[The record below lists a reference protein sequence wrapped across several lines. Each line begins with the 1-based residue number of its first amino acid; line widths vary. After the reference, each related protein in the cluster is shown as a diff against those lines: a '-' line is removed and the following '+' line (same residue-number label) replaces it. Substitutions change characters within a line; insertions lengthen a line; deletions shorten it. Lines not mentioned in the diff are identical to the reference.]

1 MPISELKL
9 AKELI
14 RRPSI
19 TPKDAGAINILAKK
33 LRSLGFKCQLINFKN
48 IKNLYAKLGKSS
60 PNFCYAGHTDVVP
73 PGNISDWSV
82 NPFKPTVKNNKL
94 IGRGANDMKASI
106 ACFVAAVS
114 RFKAK
119 NKKFNGSISL
129 LITGDEE
136 GVAINGTKRVVEYL
150 KRKREKI
157 NFCLVGEPTNPN
169 KLGEMIKIGR
179 RGSITGRLTITGTQ
193 GHVAYPHRAN
203 NPSNTI
209 VNILKR
215 IKETKL
221 DNGTKKVVKYLKRK
235 KEKINFC
242 LVGEPTNP
250 NKLGE
255 MIKIGRRGSITGRLT
270 VIGTQGHVA
279 YPHIANNPSN
289 TLVKILKKIKEV
301 KLDKGTK
308 NFQPSNLEIT
318 KINIDNHTDN
328 VIPGSANAVF
338 NIRYNDKHSSSSL
351 KRKLNKIFRSIT
363 RKAKCKFNIKYE
375 VSGEAFLTKPNKT
388 TYMIQNTIKKI
399 TGIKPK
405 LSTAG
410 GTSDARF
417 IRKIAP
423 CLEFGLVGKTM
434 HKIDESVPLPD
445 LKKLTNI
452 YLNILENYFK

>member
-1 MPISELKL
+1 MSISELKL

-14 RRPSI
+14 RCPSI
-19 TPKDAGAINILAKK
+19 TPKDAGAINLLAKN
-33 LRSLGFKCQLINFKN
+33 LRSLGFKCQIINFKN

-73 PGNISDWSV
+73 PGNINDWSV
-82 NPFKPTVKNNKL
+82 NPFRPTVKNNKL

-114 RFKAK
+114 KFKMK
-119 NKKFNGSISL
+119 NKKFKGSISL

-136 GVAINGTKRVVEYL
+136 GVAINGTKKVVKYL

-179 RGSITGRLTITGTQ
+179 RGSITGRLTI
-193 GHVAYPHRAN
+193 
-203 NPSNTI
+203 
-209 VNILKR
+209 
-215 IKETKL
+215 
-221 DNGTKKVVKYLKRK
+221 
-235 KEKINFC
+235 
-242 LVGEPTNP
+242 
-250 NKLGE
+250 
-255 MIKIGRRGSITGRLT
+255 
-270 VIGTQGHVA
+270 IGTQGHVA
-279 YPHIANNPSN
+279 YPNRANNPSH
-289 TLVKILKKIKEV
+289 TMVKILKKIKEI
-301 KLDKGTK
+301 KLDRGTK

-318 KINIDNHTDN
+318 KINIDNHADN

-338 NIRYNDKHSSSSL
+338 NIRFNNKHSSSSL
-351 KRKLNKIFRSIT
+351 KKKLNSLFKSIT
-363 RKAKCKFNIKYE
+363 KKNKCKFNIKYE

-388 TYMIQNTIKKI
+388 TYMVQNIVKKI
-399 TGIKPK
+399 TRIKPK
-405 LSTAG
+405 LSTTG

-434 HKIDESVPLPD
+434 HKIDESVSLSD
-445 LKKLTNI
+445 LKKLTSI
-452 YLNILENYFK
+452 YANILENYFK

>member
-19 TPKDAGAINILAKK
+19 TPKDAGAITLLAKNLK
-33 LRSLGFKCQLINFKN
+33 LLGFKCQIINFKN
-48 IKNLYAKLGKSS
+48 VKNLYAKLGKLS

-73 PGNISDWSV
+73 PGNINDWSV
-82 NPFKPTVKNNKL
+82 NPFRPAIKNNKL

-106 ACFVAAVS
+106 ACFVSAVS
-114 RFKAK
+114 RFKTK
-119 NKKFNGSISL
+119 NKKFKGSISL

-136 GVAINGTKRVVEYL
+136 GIAI
-150 KRKREKI
+150 
-157 NFCLVGEPTNPN
+157 
-169 KLGEMIKIGR
+169 
-179 RGSITGRLTITGTQ
+179 
-193 GHVAYPHRAN
+193 
-203 NPSNTI
+203 
-209 VNILKR
+209 
-215 IKETKL
+215 
-221 DNGTKKVVKYLKRK
+221 NGTKKVVNYLKKK
-235 KEKINFC
+235 KEKISFC

-279 YPHIANNPSN
+279 YPHRANNPSN
-289 TLVKILKKIKEV
+289 TMIKILKKIKEI

-318 KINIDNHTDN
+318 KINIDNHADN

-338 NIRYNDKHSSSSL
+338 NIRFNNKHSSSSL
-351 KRKLNKIFRSIT
+351 KRKLNAIFKSLT
-363 RKAKCKFNIKYE
+363 KKTKCRFQVMYE

-399 TGIKPK
+399 TRIKPK
-405 LSTAG
+405 LSTIG

-434 HKIDESVPLPD
+434 HKIDESVPLSD
-445 LKKLTNI
+445 LKKLTKI
-452 YLNILENYFK
+452 YINILENYFK